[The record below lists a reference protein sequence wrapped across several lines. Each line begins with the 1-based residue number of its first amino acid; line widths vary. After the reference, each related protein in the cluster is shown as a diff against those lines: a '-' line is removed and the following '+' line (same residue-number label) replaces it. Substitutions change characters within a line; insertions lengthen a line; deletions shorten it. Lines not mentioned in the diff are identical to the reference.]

1 MISDNDLR
9 TLRSRLSGQL
19 LTPADEGYDAA
30 RTVFNRMVDR
40 RPALIARCASAD
52 DVAAAVGFA
61 RERELLL
68 SVKCTGHNVAGYAVN
83 DGGLVID
90 LSLMKKIV
98 VDAES
103 RRVRVDA
110 GCTWGEVNDA
120 LQPRELA
127 AAGGFVSI
135 TGVSGLTLGG
145 GLGWLVRKHGPA
157 LDNLVSAQ
165 VVLAD
170 GRLVTASGSENDD
183 LFWALRGGGGNFGI
197 VTEFTFEVHP
207 CGTALAGVMLH
218 PAAAARD
225 TLRWWRE
232 FERTTPQEYSGSAL
246 LLHFPQDPSAPEPLR
261 GAAII
266 AAGGVYAGAISD
278 GERAIQPL
286 RQYGE
291 PLADTFH
298 ALPYN
303 EIQRMADF
311 AFPPGLHNYWK
322 SGFLKSLDDA
332 AIDTIVEHFERVPS
346 PHTVVVLEHDGD
358 GAIERVP
365 ESATAYGHRGWPYN
379 FVVTS
384 AWSDPRDTERNI
396 AWTRGLFDAMRPFLA
411 DAAYVNYLGGDE
423 GEEGLRASYGV
434 AKLARLSALKMKY
447 DPGNLFRMNQNVRP
461 VAAQ

>member
-1 MISDNDLR
+1 
-9 TLRSRLSGQL
+9 
-19 LTPADEGYDAA
+19 
-30 RTVFNRMVDR
+30 V
-40 RPALIARCASAD
+40 
-52 DVAAAVGFA
+52 
-61 RERELLL
+61 
-68 SVKCTGHNVAGYAVN
+68 
-83 DGGLVID
+83 
-90 LSLMKKIV
+90 
-98 VDAES
+98 
-103 RRVRVDA
+103 
-110 GCTWGEVNDA
+110 
-120 LQPRELA
+120 
-127 AAGGFVSI
+127 
-135 TGVSGLTLGG
+135 
-145 GLGWLVRKHGPA
+145 LGWLVRKHGPA

-197 VTEFTFEVHP
+197 VTEFTFQVHP

-291 PLADTFH
+291 PLADMFH

-332 AIDTIVEHFERVPS
+332 AIDTIVEHFARVPS